1 MNIERFKKWY
11 FIVPAAILAVP
22 IVIALFAV
30 IGGGVVMLLWNWLL
44 PPLFGWPEI
53 SLLQGFG
60 MLALTR
66 ILFGGFGGGR
76 GGGHG
81 PRRGMTAEQ
90 RERFRRRMC
99 ARPDDA
105 GSTSTTVE

>member
-11 FIVPAAILAVP
+11 FIVPAVIVAAPVIIAI
-22 IVIALFAV
+22 FAFV
-30 IGGGVVMLLWNWLL
+30 GGGVVMLLWNWLL

-60 MLALTR
+60 LLALTR
-66 ILFGGFGGGR
+66 ILFGGLSGR
-76 GGGHG
+76 GGGPG
-81 PRRGMTAEQ
+81 AGRRGMTVEQ

-99 ARPDDA
+99 ARPDEA
-105 GSTSTTVE
+105 GGAPTTVE